1 MVRTALRLRSGQ
13 ALTTALLLTAL
24 WLASCGRAAPP
35 PPTPTVTPIPAPTP
49 TPTPVTP
56 QGVLAQ
62 SGQVMASLSSFHFR
76 MVHEKGST
84 EMLPGLKVDD
94 VFGDVQTPDRLF
106 AEFRGLFGAFTI
118 KAQIIAIGSDNY
130 MTNPLSGT
138 WEKVDTQV
146 TPIGFFNPREGIA
159 SMMGQIEQARFL
171 DPLPADS
178 DILRIGGVLQAQAL
192 RPLLGN
198 TLKEELVRVELR
210 IERTSLRLLRAVFD
224 GAVTPTDQPDT
235 LRVITLSR
243 FNEPVTIEPPP

>member
-1 MVRTALRLRSGQ
+1 MVRTTLA
-13 ALTTALLLTAL
+13 AVYVLTAL
-24 WLASCGRAAPP
+24 WLAACGRSTPP
-35 PPTPTVTPIPAPTP
+35 SPTP

-62 SGQVMASLSSFHFR
+62 SGQVMASLASFHFR
-76 MVHEKGST
+76 MVHEVGST

-94 VFGDVQTPDRLF
+94 VFGDVQTPDRLL

-118 KAQIIAIGSDNY
+118 KAQIIAIGEENY
-130 MTNPLSGT
+130 MTNPLSGV

-159 SMMGQIEQARFL
+159 SMMGQITEAQFL
-171 DPLPADS
+171 DPLPTNS
-178 DILRIGGVLQAQAL
+178 DVFRIGGVLEARAL

-198 TLKEELVRVELR
+198 TLTTELVSVELH
-210 IERTSLRLLRAVFD
+210 IEQTSLRLLRAVFE

-235 LRVITLSR
+235 LRLVTMSG
-243 FNEPVTIEPPP
+243 FNEPVTIEPPQ